1 MAKIRVHELAKKLA
15 IDNKSILAALE
26 KLGVTG
32 KSHSSSLDEHLI
44 NKVKRVL
51 LGYEVE
57 AEPQAV
63 QAPVR
68 KKKTKIKEDKPEVE
82 APKAEAP
89 KVEASKVEEKTQ
101 LKKAV
106 KKQVEEKPATQA
118 PVSKTEK
125 KSTKKKVVIKL
136 AEVQA
141 AARMENQAPQK
152 FEDLSKIQE
161 SLAKAVSTA
170 ATALKK
176 ENIEQVE
183 ELTTDNEKTADE
195 VRKEKL
201 KNQLAKEVS
210 KEKLQKFSGK
220 TFETLQQVQTR
231 GRSSSG
237 AGLQPTFPRGR
248 GRRRPVK
255 GRRPSFAQQ
264 GSKQQKNGPTVS
276 TAAPRKKDI
285 RFREGTTV
293 KEFAELIG
301 QKVNDI
307 IRSLMDL
314 GQMAT
319 LNQPLDADAAQLI
332 AENFGIKIEPVA
344 VETEATIIAGAVDDE
359 ESLKSRSPVVTVMG
373 HVDHGKTS
381 LLDVIRKTRVTEGEA
396 GGITQHIGAYRVPIK
411 DRYIT
416 FLDTPGHAAFTAM
429 RARGANLTDIVILV
443 VAADDGVMPQTIEA
457 IDHSRAADVPI
468 VVAINKVDKPEAN
481 PDKVKAEL
489 AEYGLTPEEWGG
501 NTIFCEVSAK
511 ENTGIE
517 QMLEMVLLQA
527 DVLELK
533 ANPDRPASGT
543 VIEARLD
550 RGRGPV
556 ATMLVQTGTLKTGD
570 VVLTGTMFGK
580 VKTLNNDT
588 GTKIDSAGP
597 SVPVEVMGISGVPS
611 AGDPFVVLDDER
623 KARQIAMSREE
634 KQKAKE
640 MLHKPKLSLE
650 DLFSQIQKGEV
661 QDLNILVKGDVHGSV
676 EAVQNSLLEITHP
689 EVKVNII
696 HALTGGITESDVMLA
711 KASNAII
718 IGFNVRPELKARH
731 LAEREGV
738 DIRLYNVIYKA
749 VDDIKQALEGMLA
762 PTLVEK
768 VLGRAE
774 VRQTFQVSRLG
785 VIAGSYVLDGIISR
799 KCSGIRVIRDNVV
812 IYDGKLGS
820 LKRFNDDAKEVNT
833 GYECGITIENF
844 NDIKVGDIL
853 ENYIIES
860 VATKFE
866 EQNS

>member
-32 KSHSSSLDEHLI
+32 KSHSSSLDDHLI
-44 NKVKRVL
+44 VKIKRVL

-57 AEPQAV
+57 AEPQAI

-68 KKKTKIKEDKPEVE
+68 KKKAKTKEEEPEI
-82 APKAEAP
+82 EAP
-89 KVEASKVEEKTQ
+89 KVEEPKAEQIEIPNKTIKKQTKEEPVTPAPVAKPA
-101 LKKAV
+101 KKA
-106 KKQVEEKPATQA
+106 
-118 PVSKTEK
+118 
-125 KSTKKKVVIKL
+125 TKKKVVIKL

-141 AARMENQAPQK
+141 AARMDKQIPQK
-152 FEDLSKIQE
+152 LEDLSKIQE

-170 ATALKK
+170 TALK
-176 ENIEQVE
+176 EGSEGGE
-183 ELTTDNEKTADE
+183 ELATGNEKTADE
-195 VRKEKL
+195 IREEKL
-201 KNQLAKEVS
+201 KDQLAKEVS

-231 GRSSSG
+231 GRTPRG
-237 AGLQPTFPRGR
+237 TGLQPTFPRGR
-248 GRRRPVK
+248 GRRRPIK
-255 GRRPSFAQQ
+255 GRRMPFAQ
-264 GSKQQKNGPTVS
+264 GVKQQKSGPTVS
-276 TAAPRKKDI
+276 TAAPRKKDL

-307 IRSLMDL
+307 IRKLMEL

-319 LNQPLDADAAQLI
+319 LNQSLEADAAQLI
-332 AENFGIKIEPVA
+332 AESFGIKIEPIA
-344 VETEATIIAGAVDDE
+344 VETEATILAGVVDDE
-359 ESLKSRSPVVTVMG
+359 ASLKPRSPVVTVMG

-429 RARGANLTDIVILV
+429 RARGAKITDIVILV

-489 AEYGLTPEEWGG
+489 AEHGLTPEEWGG

-511 ENTGIE
+511 EKIGIE
-517 QMLEMVLLQA
+517 QMLEMVILQA
-527 DVLELK
+527 DILELK
-533 ANPDRPASGT
+533 ANPERPASGT

-580 VKTLNNDT
+580 VKTLNSDT
-588 GTKIDSAGP
+588 GKKIESAGP
-597 SVPVEVMGISGVPS
+597 SFPVEVMGISSVPS
-611 AGDPFVVLDDER
+611 AGDPFVVLEDER
-623 KARQIAMSREE
+623 KARQIAMAREE
-634 KQKAKE
+634 KQKIKD
-640 MLHKPKLSLE
+640 MVHKPKLSLD
-650 DLFSQIQKGEV
+650 DLFRQIQEGEI
-661 QDLNILVKGDVHGSV
+661 QDLNILIKGDVHGSV
-676 EAVQNSLLEITHP
+676 EAVQDSLLKITHP

-711 KASNAII
+711 NASNAII
-718 IGFNVRPELKARH
+718 IGFNVRPELKARQ
-731 LAEREGV
+731 LSEKEGV
-738 DIRLYNVIYKA
+738 DIRLYNVIYQA
-749 VDDIKQALEGMLA
+749 VDEVKQALEGMLA

-768 VLGRAE
+768 ILGRAE

-785 VIAGSYVLDGIISR
+785 MIAGSYVLDGIISR
-799 KCSGIRVIRDNVV
+799 KSSGVRVIRDNVV
-812 IYDGKLGS
+812 SYDGKLGS
-820 LKRFNDDAKEVNT
+820 LKRFNDDAKEVAT

-844 NDIKVGDIL
+844 NDIKVGDII

-866 EQNS
+866 EQSKSQE